1 MFRTCQVLAPA
12 HRRFWLWRFL
22 DMTERPTDLSSFP
35 SYRQPRRSL
44 LSARKFA
51 LMASVVAGLGVAVYG
66 FSPSPGPVGIFS
78 SPAHAQVNNEVRKV
92 ERPIGFADI
101 VERVKPSVISVKVK
115 IREKLAKDDSS
126 NNEDSPFQP
135 GSPMERFFRRFGG
148 PDGLPPGL
156 RGGPRGGGRAMMGQ
170 GSGFFISADG
180 YAVTNNHVVDGADKV
195 EVTTDDG
202 KTFTAKVIG
211 TDART
216 DIALIKVEGGSNF
229 PFAKLSEGK
238 PRIGDWVLA
247 VGNPFGLGGT
257 VTAGIVSASGR
268 DIGSGPY
275 DDFIQI
281 DAPVN
286 KGNSGGPAFDT
297 SGEVM
302 GVNTAIYSPSGGSVG
317 IAFSIPASTVKNVV
331 AQLKDKG
338 SVSRGWIGVQ
348 IQPVTQDLAD
358 SMGLKQAEGA
368 LVADPQKD
376 GPAAKAGVEAG
387 EVITAVNGQSVKD
400 ARELARIIGGI
411 APGSTA
417 KLDVL
422 HKGKSK
428 VVGLTLGQ
436 LPNAQEAKADIDADG
451 KGSTHGTDVPRL
463 GMTVAPTGKVDG
475 AGKEG
480 VVVMKVEPKGAAS
493 DRGLKKGDVIL
504 EVAGKSVSN
513 PNDVREA
520 LEGARTDKKSSVL
533 MRVRSGDASHY
544 VAVPLA
550 NG

>member
-1 MFRTCQVLAPA
+1 
-12 HRRFWLWRFL
+12 
-22 DMTERPTDLSSFP
+22 MTDRPTDLSSLP
-35 SYRQPRRSL
+35 SYRAPRRSL
-44 LSARKFA
+44 FSARKFA

-66 FSPSPGPVGIFS
+66 FSPSSGPVDIFTS
-78 SPAHAQVNNEVRKV
+78 TAHAQVNNEVRKV
-92 ERPIGFADI
+92 AQPVGFADI
-101 VERVKPSVISVKVK
+101 VERVKPSVISVKVN
-115 IREKLAKDDSS
+115 INEKVAKNDSGD
-126 NNEDSPFQP
+126 NNNDDSPFQP

-148 PDGLPPGL
+148 PDGMPPGL
-156 RGGPRGGGRAMMGQ
+156 RGGPRGGRGAVTGQ

-180 YAVTNNHVVDGADKV
+180 YAVTNNHVVDGAAKV

-202 KTFTAKVIG
+202 KTYSAKVIG

-216 DIALIKVEGGSNF
+216 DVALIKVEGGSNF
-229 PFAKLSEGK
+229 PFAKLSDGK

-268 DIGSGPY
+268 DIGNGPY

-297 SGEVM
+297 NGEVM
-302 GVNTAIYSPSGGSVG
+302 GVNPAIYSPSGGSVG
-317 IAFSIPASTVKNVV
+317 IAFSIPASTVKTVV

-348 IQPVTQDLAD
+348 IQPVTQDIAD

-387 EVITAVNGQSVKD
+387 DVITAVNSQSVKD

-422 HKGKSK
+422 HKGTSK
-428 VVGLTLGQ
+428 VVSLTLGQ
-436 LPNAQEAKADIDADG
+436 LPNAQEAKADIDSDG
-451 KGSTHGTDVPRL
+451 KGSTD
-463 GMTVAPTGKVDG
+463 GKDI
-475 AGKEG
+475 
-480 VVVMKVEPKGAAS
+480 P
-493 DRGLKKGDVIL
+493 
-504 EVAGKSVSN
+504 
-513 PNDVREA
+513 
-520 LEGARTDKKSSVL
+520 
-533 MRVRSGDASHY
+533 
-544 VAVPLA
+544 
-550 NG
+550 

>member
-1 MFRTCQVLAPA
+1 
-12 HRRFWLWRFL
+12 
-22 DMTERPTDLSSFP
+22 MTDRPTDLCSLP
-35 SYRQPRRSL
+35 SYQSPRRSL
-44 LSARKFA
+44 FSVRKLA
-51 LMASVVAGLGVAVYG
+51 LMGSVVAGLGIAAYG
-66 FSPSPGPVGIFS
+66 FGPSHDPANIFS
-78 SPAHAQVNNEVRKV
+78 SPAQAQVNTEVSKV
-92 ERPIGFADI
+92 AQPVGFADI
-101 VERVKPSVISVKVK
+101 VERVKPSVISVKVN
-115 IREKLAKDDSS
+115 INEKVSKDD
-126 NNEDSPFQP
+126 EDSPFQP

-156 RGGPRGGGRAMMGQ
+156 RGGHGHGMVTGQ

-180 YAVTNNHVVDGADKV
+180 FAVTNNHVVDGADKV

-202 KTFTAKVIG
+202 KVYKAKVIG

-268 DIGSGPY
+268 DIGNGPY

-286 KGNSGGPAFDT
+286 KGNSGGPAFNT
-297 SGEVM
+297 EGEVI

-317 IAFSIPASTVKNVV
+317 IAFSIPASTVKSIV

-348 IQPVTQDLAD
+348 IQPVTSEIAD
-358 SMGLKQAEGA
+358 SLGLKKAEGA
-368 LVADPQKD
+368 LVAEPQVN
-376 GPAAKAGVEAG
+376 GPAAKAGIESG
-387 EVITAVNGQSVKD
+387 DVITQVNGETVKD
-400 ARELARIIGGI
+400 ARELARTIGGF
-411 APGSTA
+411 APGTSV
-417 KLDVL
+417 KLNIL
-422 HKGKSK
+422 HKGSDK
-428 VVGLTLGQ
+428 VVNLTLGT
-436 LPNAQEAKADIDADG
+436 LPNKLEAKADTHDG
-451 KGSTHGTDVPRL
+451 DRDSSRGSEVPKL
-463 GMTVAPTGKVDG
+463 GMTVAPAASVAG

-480 VVVMKVEPKGAAS
+480 VVVTDIDPKSAAA
-493 DRGLKKGDVIL
+493 DRGFKEGDVIL
-504 EVAGKSVSN
+504 EVAGKSVSSS
-513 PNDVREA
+513 NDVREA
-520 LEGARTDKKSSVL
+520 IKAAHADNKNSVL
-533 MRVRSGDASHY
+533 MRVRT
-544 VAVPLA
+544 